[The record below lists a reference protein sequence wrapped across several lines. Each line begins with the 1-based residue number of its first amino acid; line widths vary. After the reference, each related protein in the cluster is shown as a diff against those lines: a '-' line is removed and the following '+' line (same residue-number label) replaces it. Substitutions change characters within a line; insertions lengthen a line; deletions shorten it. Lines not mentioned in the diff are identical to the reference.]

1 MKMNNALLNI
11 VQATQAWGQQFTQL
25 QGRHPG
31 LWPVA
36 PRVTLLAALLF
47 GVITAGAWLCWIDQ
61 WELLDRTRAEEG
73 ELRKLFR
80 HKVGQVQNLE
90 ALRQKKA
97 AVSDRVEILSRQLP
111 GKSEM
116 DALLSEINQAGAGR
130 GLQFELFKPEQ
141 LRLRPYYAELPIA
154 IKLVGNYHALAGFV
168 SDIANLPRVVT
179 IDHLVINQQKEG
191 VQIFEAIVHTY
202 RYLDKEE
209 ASDQAKRLLTSQKK
223 LNEK

>member
-1 MKMNNALLNI
+1 MKSNNALHHI
-11 VQATQAWGQQFTQL
+11 GQAIQAWGQQFTQL

-36 PRVTLLAALLF
+36 PRVTLFAAFLIS
-47 GVITAGAWLCWIDQ
+47 VIASGAWLCWFDQ
-61 WELLDRTRAEEG
+61 WESLDQARAKEE

-80 HKVGQVQNLE
+80 HKVGQAQNLD
-90 ALRQKKA
+90 ALRLKKV
-97 AVSDRVEILSRQLP
+97 AVLARVELLGKQLP
-111 GKSEM
+111 DKSEM

-141 LRLRPYYAELPIA
+141 LQLRPYYAELPIA

-179 IDHLVINQQKEG
+179 IDHLLINQQKEG
-191 VQIFEAIVHTY
+191 MQTFEAIVHTY

-209 ASDQAKRLLTSQKK
+209 ASDDAKSMLKSQKK
-223 LNEK
+223 TK

>member
-1 MKMNNALLNI
+1 MKNNNILLNI
-11 VQATQAWGQQFTQL
+11 VQALQAWGQQFTQL
-25 QGRHPG
+25 QGLHPG

-36 PRVTLLAALLF
+36 PRATLFAALLF

-61 WELLDRTRAEEG
+61 WEMLDITRAEEG

-80 HKVGQVQNLE
+80 HKVGQAQNLD

-97 AVSDRVEILSRQLP
+97 NVLARVEVLGRQLP

-116 DALLSEINQAGAGR
+116 DALLSEINQAGTGR

-179 IDHLVINQQKEG
+179 IDHLVINQQKESALS
-191 VQIFEAIVHTY
+191 FEAIVHTY

-209 ASDQAKRLLTSQKK
+209 GKEQAKHLLTSQKK
-223 LNEK
+223 TK

>member
-1 MKMNNALLNI
+1 M
-11 VQATQAWGQQFTQL
+11 QL
-25 QGRHPG
+25 RGRQPG

-36 PRVTLLAALLF
+36 PRVTLFAALLF
-47 GVITAGAWLCWIDQ
+47 GVIAAGAWWCWLDQ
-61 WELLDRTRAEEG
+61 WEMLDRTRAEEG
-73 ELRKLFR
+73 ELRKLFC
-80 HKVGQVQNLE
+80 HKVGQAQNLE

-97 AVSDRVEILSRQLP
+97 AVTARVEALGKQLP

-116 DALLSEINQAGAGR
+116 DALLSEINQAGTGR

-168 SDIANLPRVVT
+168 SDISNLPRVVT
-179 IDHLVINQQKEG
+179 IDHLVLNQQKEG
-191 VQIFEAIVHTY
+191 ALSFEAIVHTY

-209 ASDQAKRLLTSQKK
+209 VNEQTKRLLTSQKK
-223 LNEK
+223 TK

>member
-1 MKMNNALLNI
+1 MNTKSLLNI
-11 VQATQAWGQQFTQL
+11 VQAIQAWGQQFTQL
-25 QGRHPG
+25 RGRHPG
-31 LWPVA
+31 LWPAV
-36 PRVTLLAALLF
+36 PRVTLFAAVLF
-47 GVITAGAWLCWIDQ
+47 GVVAAGAWLCWFDQ
-61 WELLDRTRAEEG
+61 WEMLDQTRAEEG

-80 HKVGQVQNLE
+80 HKVGQAQNLE
-90 ALRQKKA
+90 VLRQKKA
-97 AVSDRVEILSRQLP
+97 AVLARVEVLGRQLP

-116 DALLSEINQAGAGR
+116 DSLLSEINQAGTGR

-179 IDHLVINQQKEG
+179 IDHMIINQQKEG
-191 VQIFEAIVHTY
+191 IQTFEAIVHTY

-209 ASDQAKRLLTSQKK
+209 ANEQAKRISTTQKK
-223 LNEK
+223 TK

>member
-1 MKMNNALLNI
+1 MKNNNVLLNI
-11 VQATQAWGQQFTQL
+11 VQAIQAWSQQFMQL
-25 QGRHPG
+25 RGRQPG

-36 PRVTLLAALLF
+36 PRVTLFAALLF
-47 GVITAGAWLCWIDQ
+47 GVIAAGAWWCWLDQ
-61 WELLDRTRAEEG
+61 WEMLDRTRAEEG

-80 HKVGQVQNLE
+80 HKVGQAQNLE

-97 AVSDRVEILSRQLP
+97 AVTARVEALGKQLP

-116 DALLSEINQAGAGR
+116 DALLSEINQAGTGR

-168 SDIANLPRVVT
+168 SDISNLPRVVT
-179 IDHLVINQQKEG
+179 IDHLVLNQQKEG
-191 VQIFEAIVHTY
+191 ALSFEAIVHTY

-209 ASDQAKRLLTSQKK
+209 ANEQTKRLLTSQKK
-223 LNEK
+223 TK

>member
-1 MKMNNALLNI
+1 MKNNNVLLNV
-11 VQATQAWGQQFTQL
+11 VQAMQAWGQQFTKL
-25 QGRHPG
+25 RGRHPG

-36 PRVTLLAALLF
+36 PRAMLFAALLL

-61 WELLDRTRAEEG
+61 WEMLDTTRAEEG

-80 HKVGQVQNLE
+80 HKVGQAQNLE

-97 AVSDRVEILSRQLP
+97 DVLARVEVLGRQLP

-116 DALLSEINQAGAGR
+116 DALLSEINQAGTGR

-191 VQIFEAIVHTY
+191 ALSFEAIVHTY

-209 ASDQAKRLLTSQKK
+209 ANEQAKRLLTSQKK
-223 LNEK
+223 IK

>member
-1 MKMNNALLNI
+1 MG
-11 VQATQAWGQQFTQL
+11 ATVHTIARASPWV
-25 QGRHPG
+25 
-31 LWPVA
+31 VA
-36 PRVTLLAALLF
+36 SSPKGYVVR
-47 GVITAGAWLCWIDQ
+47 GASIWRNRRWCVVVLVRSMGM
-61 WELLDRTRAEEG
+61 LDHTHAEEE

-80 HKVGQVQNLE
+80 HKVGQAQNLE

-97 AVSDRVEILSRQLP
+97 TVSARVEVIGRQLP

-116 DALLSEINQAGAGR
+116 DALLSEINQAGTGR

-154 IKLVGNYHALAGFV
+154 IKLVGNYHSLAGFV

-179 IDHLVINQQKEG
+179 IDHLVLNQQKEG
-191 VQIFEAIVHTY
+191 ALSFEAVVHTY

-209 ASDQAKRLLTSQKK
+209 ANEQAKRLLTSQKK
-223 LNEK
+223 TK

>member
-1 MKMNNALLNI
+1 MKKNNALLNI
-11 VQATQAWGQQFTQL
+11 VQSIQALGQQFTQL
-25 QGRHPG
+25 RGRHPG
-31 LWPVA
+31 LWPVI
-36 PRVTLLAALLF
+36 PRVTLYAVLLF
-47 GVITAGAWLCWIDQ
+47 GVIAAGVWLCLLDQ
-61 WELLDRTRAEEG
+61 WELLDHARAEEG

-80 HKVGQVQNLE
+80 HKVGQAQNLD

-97 AVSDRVEILSRQLP
+97 DVLARVEVLGRQLP

-116 DALLSEINQAGAGR
+116 DALLSEINQAGTGR

-191 VQIFEAIVHTY
+191 VQSFEAIVHTY

-223 LNEK
+223 IK

>member
-1 MKMNNALLNI
+1 MKSNNALHHI
-11 VQATQAWGQQFTQL
+11 GQAIQAWGQQFTQL

-36 PRVTLLAALLF
+36 PRVMLFAAFLIS
-47 GVITAGAWLCWIDQ
+47 VIASGAWLCWFDQ
-61 WELLDRTRAEEG
+61 WESLDQARAKED

-80 HKVGQVQNLE
+80 HKVGQAQNLD
-90 ALRQKKA
+90 ALRLKKV
-97 AVSDRVEILSRQLP
+97 AVLARVELLGKQLP
-111 GKSEM
+111 DKSEM

-141 LRLRPYYAELPIA
+141 LQLRPYYAELPIA

-168 SDIANLPRVVT
+168 SDITNLPRVVT
-179 IDHLVINQQKEG
+179 IDHLLINQQKEG
-191 VQIFEAIVHTY
+191 MQTFEAIVHTY

-209 ASDQAKRLLTSQKK
+209 ASDDAKSMLKSQKK
-223 LNEK
+223 TK

>member
-1 MKMNNALLNI
+1 MKNNKALLNK
-11 VQATQAWGQQFTQL
+11 VQVVQAWGQQFTQL
-25 QGRHPG
+25 RGRHPG

-36 PRVTLLAALLF
+36 PRITLFAVLLF
-47 GVITAGAWLCWIDQ
+47 GVIAAGAWLYWIDQ
-61 WELLDRTRAEEG
+61 WEILDHERAQES

-80 HKVGQVQNLE
+80 HKVGQAQNLE

-97 AVSDRVEILSRQLP
+97 AVSDRVEALGRQLP

-116 DALLSEINQAGAGR
+116 DALLSEINQAGIGR

-168 SDIANLPRVVT
+168 SNIANLPRVVT
-179 IDHLVINQQKEG
+179 MDYLVINQQKEG
-191 VQIFEAIVHTY
+191 VQSFEAIVHTY

-209 ASDQAKRLLTSQKK
+209 ANEQAKRLLASQKK
-223 LNEK
+223 TK

>member
-1 MKMNNALLNI
+1 MKSNNALHHI
-11 VQATQAWGQQFTQL
+11 GQAIQAWGQQFTQL

-36 PRVTLLAALLF
+36 PRVTLFAAFLIS
-47 GVITAGAWLCWIDQ
+47 VIASGAWLCWFDQ
-61 WELLDRTRAEEG
+61 WESLDEARAKED

-80 HKVGQVQNLE
+80 HKVGQAQNLD
-90 ALRQKKA
+90 ALRLKKV
-97 AVSDRVEILSRQLP
+97 AVLARVELLGKQLP
-111 GKSEM
+111 DKSEM

-141 LRLRPYYAELPIA
+141 LQLRPYYAELPIA

-179 IDHLVINQQKEG
+179 IDHLIINQQKEG
-191 VQIFEAIVHTY
+191 LQTFEAIVHTY

-209 ASDQAKRLLTSQKK
+209 ANEQAKRLLTNQKK
-223 LNEK
+223 TK

>member
-1 MKMNNALLNI
+1 MKSNNALHHI
-11 VQATQAWGQQFTQL
+11 GQAIQAWGQQFTQL

-36 PRVTLLAALLF
+36 PRVTLFAAFLIS
-47 GVITAGAWLCWIDQ
+47 VIASGAWLCWFDQ
-61 WELLDRTRAEEG
+61 WESLDQARAKED

-80 HKVGQVQNLE
+80 HKVGQAQNLDT
-90 ALRQKKA
+90 LRLKKV
-97 AVSDRVEILSRQLP
+97 AVLARVELLGKQLP
-111 GKSEM
+111 DKSEM

-141 LRLRPYYAELPIA
+141 LQLRPYYAELPIA

-179 IDHLVINQQKEG
+179 IDHLLINQQKEG
-191 VQIFEAIVHTY
+191 MQTFEAIVHTY

-209 ASDQAKRLLTSQKK
+209 ASDDAKSMLKSQKK
-223 LNEK
+223 TK

>member
-1 MKMNNALLNI
+1 M
-11 VQATQAWGQQFTQL
+11 
-25 QGRHPG
+25 
-31 LWPVA
+31 
-36 PRVTLLAALLF
+36 
-47 GVITAGAWLCWIDQ
+47 CWIDQ
-61 WELLDRTRAEEG
+61 WEILDHERAQEI

-80 HKVGQVQNLE
+80 HKVGQAQNLE

-97 AVSDRVEILSRQLP
+97 AVSDRVEALGRQLP

-116 DALLSEINQAGAGR
+116 DALLSEINQAGTGR

-141 LRLRPYYAELPIA
+141 LRLHPYYAELPIA

-191 VQIFEAIVHTY
+191 VQSFEAIVHTY

-209 ASDQAKRLLTSQKK
+209 ANEQAKRLLATQKK
-223 LNEK
+223 TK

>member
-1 MKMNNALLNI
+1 MKNSNVLLNV
-11 VQATQAWGQQFTQL
+11 VQAIQAWGQQFTQL
-25 QGRHPG
+25 RGRHPG

-36 PRVTLLAALLF
+36 PRVTLFAALLF
-47 GVITAGAWLCWIDQ
+47 GVIAVGSWWCWLDQ
-61 WELLDRTRAEEG
+61 WEMLDHTHAEEE

-80 HKVGQVQNLE
+80 HKVGQAQNLE

-97 AVSDRVEILSRQLP
+97 TVSARVEVIGRQLP

-116 DALLSEINQAGAGR
+116 DALLSEINQAGTGR

-141 LRLRPYYAELPIA
+141 LRLRPYYAELLIA
-154 IKLVGNYHALAGFV
+154 IKLVGNSHSLAGFV

-179 IDHLVINQQKEG
+179 IDHLVLNQQKEG
-191 VQIFEAIVHTY
+191 ALSFEAVVHTY

-209 ASDQAKRLLTSQKK
+209 ANEQAKRLLTSQKK
-223 LNEK
+223 TK

>member
-1 MKMNNALLNI
+1 M
-11 VQATQAWGQQFTQL
+11 QL
-25 QGRHPG
+25 RGRQPG

-36 PRVTLLAALLF
+36 PRVTLFAALLF
-47 GVITAGAWLCWIDQ
+47 GVIAAGAWWCWLDQ
-61 WELLDRTRAEEG
+61 WEMLDRTRAEEG

-80 HKVGQVQNLE
+80 HKVGQAQNLE

-97 AVSDRVEILSRQLP
+97 AVTARVEALGKQLP

-116 DALLSEINQAGAGR
+116 DALLSEINQAGTGR

-168 SDIANLPRVVT
+168 SDISNLPRVVT
-179 IDHLVINQQKEG
+179 IDHLVLNQQKEG
-191 VQIFEAIVHTY
+191 ALSFEAIVHTY

-209 ASDQAKRLLTSQKK
+209 ANEQTKRLLTSQKK
-223 LNEK
+223 TK

>member
-1 MKMNNALLNI
+1 MKNNKALLNK
-11 VQATQAWGQQFTQL
+11 VQVIQAWGQQFTQL
-25 QGRHPG
+25 RGRHPG

-36 PRVTLLAALLF
+36 PRITLFAVLLF
-47 GVITAGAWLCWIDQ
+47 GVIAAGVWLCLIDQ
-61 WELLDRTRAEEG
+61 WEILDHERAQES

-80 HKVGQVQNLE
+80 HKVGQAQNLE

-97 AVSDRVEILSRQLP
+97 AVSDRVDALGRQLP

-116 DALLSEINQAGAGR
+116 DAMLSEINQAGSGR
-130 GLQFELFKPEQ
+130 GLQFELFKPDQ

-191 VQIFEAIVHTY
+191 VQSFEAIVHTY

-209 ASDQAKRLLTSQKK
+209 ASEQAKRLLASQKK
-223 LNEK
+223 TK

>member
-1 MKMNNALLNI
+1 MMKNNKALLNK
-11 VQATQAWGQQFTQL
+11 VQVIQAWGQQYTQL
-25 QGRHPG
+25 RGRHPG

-36 PRVTLLAALLF
+36 PRITLFAVLLF
-47 GVITAGAWLCWIDQ
+47 GVIAAGAWLCWIDQ
-61 WELLDRTRAEEG
+61 WEILDHERAQES
-73 ELRKLFR
+73 ELRTLFR
-80 HKVGQVQNLE
+80 HKVGQAQNLE

-97 AVSDRVEILSRQLP
+97 AVSDRVEALGRQLP

-116 DALLSEINQAGAGR
+116 DAMLSEINQAGTGR

-191 VQIFEAIVHTY
+191 VQSFEAIVHTY

-209 ASDQAKRLLTSQKK
+209 ANEQAKRLLATQKK
-223 LNEK
+223 TK

>member
-1 MKMNNALLNI
+1 MKSNNALHHI
-11 VQATQAWGQQFTQL
+11 GQAIQAWGQQFTQL

-36 PRVTLLAALLF
+36 PRVTLFAAFLIS
-47 GVITAGAWLCWIDQ
+47 VIASGAWLCWFDQ
-61 WELLDRTRAEEG
+61 WESLDQARAKED

-80 HKVGQVQNLE
+80 HKVGQAQNLD
-90 ALRQKKA
+90 ALRLKKV
-97 AVSDRVEILSRQLP
+97 AVLARVELLGKQLP
-111 GKSEM
+111 DKSEM

-141 LRLRPYYAELPIA
+141 LQLRPYYAELPIA

-168 SDIANLPRVVT
+168 SDITNLPRVVT
-179 IDHLVINQQKEG
+179 IDHLLINQQKEG
-191 VQIFEAIVHTY
+191 MQTFEAIVHTY

-209 ASDQAKRLLTSQKK
+209 ASDDAKSMLKSQKK
-223 LNEK
+223 TK

>member
-1 MKMNNALLNI
+1 MKSNNALHHI
-11 VQATQAWGQQFTQL
+11 GQAIQAWGQQFTQL

-36 PRVTLLAALLF
+36 PRVTLFAAFLIS
-47 GVITAGAWLCWIDQ
+47 VIASGAWLCWFDQ
-61 WELLDRTRAEEG
+61 WESLDQARAKED

-80 HKVGQVQNLE
+80 HKVGQAQNLD
-90 ALRQKKA
+90 ALRLKKV
-97 AVSDRVEILSRQLP
+97 AVLARVELLGKQLP
-111 GKSEM
+111 DKSEM

-141 LRLRPYYAELPIA
+141 LQLRPYYAELPIA

-168 SDIANLPRVVT
+168 SDITNLPRVVT
-179 IDHLVINQQKEG
+179 IDHLQINQQKEG
-191 VQIFEAIVHTY
+191 MQTFEAIVHTY

-209 ASDQAKRLLTSQKK
+209 ASDDAKSMLKSQKK
-223 LNEK
+223 TK

>member
-1 MKMNNALLNI
+1 MKSNNALHHI
-11 VQATQAWGQQFTQL
+11 GQAIQAWGQQFTQL

-36 PRVTLLAALLF
+36 PRVTLFAAFLIS
-47 GVITAGAWLCWIDQ
+47 VIASGAWLCWFDQ
-61 WELLDRTRAEEG
+61 WESLDQARAKED

-80 HKVGQVQNLE
+80 HKVGQAQNLD
-90 ALRQKKA
+90 ALRLKKV
-97 AVSDRVEILSRQLP
+97 AVLARVELLGKQLP
-111 GKSEM
+111 DKSEM

-141 LRLRPYYAELPIA
+141 LQLRPYYAELPIA

-179 IDHLVINQQKEG
+179 IDHLLINQQKEG
-191 VQIFEAIVHTY
+191 MQTFEAIVHTY

-209 ASDQAKRLLTSQKK
+209 ASDDAKSMLKSQKK
-223 LNEK
+223 TK